1 MKTALIIGIKNKD
14 GSHFAKF
21 LIQKNYKVSG
31 VSRAKFDNRNLKK
44 LKIRKNLKM
53 YYFDYCNKNKI
64 QNLLKKQNFDEIYFF
79 GGQMV
84 PRISNKSSLDTLN
97 ANIIPVFNILLTIYN
112 FKLKSKFFNA
122 FSYEFLGINQKKVS
136 EKMIKKPASVYGLS
150 KLVSLELV
158 KFFRE
163 KFNLKCYSGFLFY
176 HESLLKNNN
185 KLYKNLKI
193 KTKNSIFNT
202 IDKLIKNEF

>member
-1 MKTALIIGIKNKD
+1 MKKALIIGIKGQD
-14 GSHFAKF
+14 GSVLAKN

-31 VSRAKFDNRNLKK
+31 VSRSKFNNRNIIK
-44 LKIRKNLKM
+44 LKISKDLKM
-53 YYFDYCNKNKI
+53 YYFDYCNKNKM

-122 FSYEFLGINQKKVS
+122 SSYEFFKINQIKVS
-136 EKMIKKPASVYGLS
+136 AKIIKKPTSVYDLS

-163 KFNLKCYSGFLFY
+163 KFNLKCYSGILFH
-176 HESLLKNNN
+176 HEPLLKNNN
-185 KLYKNLKI
+185 KLHKNLKI
-193 KTKNSIFNT
+193 KSKNSFFNT
-202 IDKLIKNEF
+202 IDKLIKNGF